1 MRLSCTATRPARHQL
16 VSHTRTCSPR
26 DGRQLVVIAAGPRP
40 EPPMRNFQSSN
51 SSNGVP
57 YSSTSSVASSTTVAV
72 PLATPV
78 AAPVTPVSYRVTWW
92 QAMRFNGVPE
102 RVNGRLAMMAFLY
115 IARREMET
123 GLTVIQQ
130 AQQIP
135 QDWSTWPFIALC
147 LLFVYAAFPPALV
160 GAKEEDFGIFRVAA
174 EKTNGRAAM
183 LGLAVLAALEWHSGF
198 CFF

>member
-92 QAMRFNGVPE
+92 QAV
-102 RVNGRLAMMAFLY
+102 
-115 IARREMET
+115 
-123 GLTVIQQ
+123 
-130 AQQIP
+130 
-135 QDWSTWPFIALC
+135 
-147 LLFVYAAFPPALV
+147 
-160 GAKEEDFGIFRVAA
+160 
-174 EKTNGRAAM
+174 RA
-183 LGLAVLAALEWHSGF
+183 
-198 CFF
+198 